1 MITVRSVT
9 PEDYS
14 GIILLLR
21 KYFFPHEPAA
31 VGLDLCPK
39 GKKTWCFIY
48 FMFYLSR
55 KTRKPV
61 KTFSKKEKLKE
72 SETKTVLTPGLHFLP
87 TISFLFPKK
96 ILIKRQNSKKFAF
109 LINCLQRKIL

>member
-39 GKKTWCFIY
+39 GKKKRGVLFISCFI
-48 FMFYLSR
+48 FL
-55 KTRKPV
+55 
-61 KTFSKKEKLKE
+61 EKQE
-72 SETKTVLTPGLHFLP
+72 N
-87 TISFLFPKK
+87 
-96 ILIKRQNSKKFAF
+96 Q
-109 LINCLQRKIL
+109 